1 MRILVLSGGNSSERE
16 VSLRSAKS
24 VIAALTGLGHEVVE
38 YDTANG
44 LDGIKDHTAGM
55 DAVFPILHGKEG
67 EDGTVQAKLEE
78 LGVKYLGADSR
89 VSRLCFDKM
98 AFKKAISE
106 LGVLTPK
113 AELVTRQSVK
123 GSELLN
129 RPYVLKPNDGGSSVD
144 TFMVRTP
151 AEKTLD
157 YDDIFERNPTM
168 LLEELIEGTEITVP
182 VLGDKALPV
191 IEIVPPEG
199 EEFDYDN
206 KYNGSTQ
213 ELCPPVSV
221 SEPLQRRAQEIAETI
236 HSSLGVRHLSRT
248 DIIINDRGEMYVLEL
263 NTIPGLTDASLFPK
277 AAGVAGLNM
286 KDLVGRLLEEV
297 LRKNSPRGEFA
308 GS

>member
-1 MRILVLSGGNSSERE
+1 MKVLILEGGNSSERE

-24 VIAALTGLGHEVVE
+24 VITALRGLGHEVVE

-98 AFKKAISE
+98 AFKKAIVE
-106 LGVLTPK
+106 LGVTTPR
-113 AELVTRQSVK
+113 AELVTRQSITS
-123 GSELLN
+123 SELL
-129 RPYVLKPNDGGSSVD
+129 RYPYVLKPNDGGSSVD
-144 TFMVRTP
+144 TLIV
-151 AEKTLD
+151 
-157 YDDIFERNPTM
+157 RNPERESHDFEEVFKRNSTM
-168 LLEELIEGTEITVP
+168 LLEELIEGTEVTVP

-191 IEIVPPEG
+191 IEIIPPEG
-199 EEFDYDN
+199 EEFDYEN

-221 SEPLQRRAQEIAETI
+221 SDPLQRKAQEITETV
-236 HSSLGVRHLSRT
+236 HNRLGVRHLSRT
-248 DIIINDRGEMYVLEL
+248 DIIINGKGEMYVLEL

-277 AAGVAGLNM
+277 AAGVAGMNM
-286 KDLVGRLLEEV
+286 TDLVNRFLEEV
-297 LRKNSPRGEFA
+297 LKSNAKLEPA
-308 GS
+308 GP